1 MIIVGDRKE
10 VKTQELL
17 ERIYERWIP
26 NRLLVHVDP
35 EALPREL
42 AEGNEVVRSLVEGG
56 DWTPSVRVCE
66 GGVCGMP
73 IQSGEELEK
82 ELARV

>member
-1 MIIVGDRKE
+1 MIVVGDRKE

-17 ERIYERWIP
+17 ERIYARWIP

-35 EALPREL
+35 QALPKKL
-42 AEGNEVVRSLVEGG
+42 ADGNEVVKALIAGG

-66 GGVCGMP
+66 AGVCGMP
-73 IQSGEELEK
+73 IESVEELEK